1 MRPRK
6 GVLRQT
12 NEQRID
18 TKKNSDF
25 HRLYNRGKA
34 SANPLVVVYCRKN
47 GRDLNRIGYT
57 VSKKL
62 GKAVT
67 RNRIRRRMREVY
79 RLNMHKL
86 KKGFDIVAV
95 ARSKTADA
103 AYSEIEEAFLK
114 ACAELGISE

>member
-1 MRPRK
+1 MNSAST
-6 GVLRQT
+6 L
-12 NEQRID
+12 
-18 TKKNSDF
+18 KKNSDF
-25 HRLYNRGKA
+25 HRLYTRGK
-34 SANPLVVVYCRKN
+34 SYANPFVVVYCRKN
-47 GRDLNRIGYT
+47 GKDINRIGYT

-79 RLNMHKL
+79 RHNIHRL

-103 AYSEIEEAFLK
+103 AYSEIEEAFLR
-114 ACAELGISE
+114 ACEELGISE

>member
-1 MRPRK
+1 MNSAST
-6 GVLRQT
+6 L
-12 NEQRID
+12 
-18 TKKNSDF
+18 KKNSDF

-34 SANPLVVVYCRKN
+34 SANPFVVVYCRKN

-95 ARSKTADA
+95 ARLKTADA
-103 AYSEIEEAFLK
+103 AFSEIEEAFLK